1 MKTLFKIS
9 ALLMFACLLLP
20 ARVQGEVYYMEDEMT
35 PDKQL
40 HKAIITYNV
49 EMARDA
55 LANGANSYGKIES
68 LLSVFSSHSVMSMGL
83 YSEKPPPDV
92 YAAVS
97 IIKKLIDAGADVNE
111 VTVSDGMP
119 VLIRALDAASANIDH
134 CDRNRGLVKVLLDAG
149 VDVDVRYN
157 MEKAIHG
164 DGSKARIRPYCP
176 DTISALCM
184 AAFYM
189 DAAIVEQIL
198 KAGNADIDDIEAAI
212 GIAQNRILKQNQQ
225 SVISVL
231 ERYRDKLSQQQND
244 ESETEDAEQEQKA
257 HTTVTITKTEEP
269 EMNKYVLYGAIGCGA
284 LLLITII
291 VLGRNGGGG
300 RSVIMSTG
308 LSRNKIAGPKVSSM
322 SRQRS
327 PHHRAAAPA
336 PRIPHRVHTAPAY
349 SAPRVAA
356 PPQKLYQVYMA
367 DGTTAGPYTVAEL
380 RTYLQTGALS
390 IESLVWTEGM
400 SDWTPLGNILGY

>member
-9 ALLMFACLLLP
+9 VLLMFACLLLP
-20 ARVQGEVYYMEDEMT
+20 ARVQGEVYYMEDAMT

-40 HKAIITYNV
+40 HEAIITYNV

-55 LANGANSYGKIES
+55 LANGANPSGKIE
-68 LLSVFSSHSVMSMGL
+68 LMFIMFSSQSVMSRNPI
-83 YSEKPPPDV
+83 SEEPPPDV
-92 YAAVS
+92 DATVS

-111 VTVSDGMP
+111 VTLSDGMP
-119 VLIRALDAASANIDH
+119 VLIRALDAASNDISH

-157 MEKAIHG
+157 MEKAICG
-164 DGSKARIRPYCP
+164 AGSQDCIRPYCP

-231 ERYRDKLSQQQND
+231 ECYRDKLSQQQND
-244 ESETEDAEQEQKA
+244 ESETEEKA

-400 SDWTPLGNILGY
+400 TDWAPLGNILGY